1 MELSNISAK
10 MKLWNWSNLTL
21 TPIVGIH
28 KVRLKEVKACIK
40 SHSGCDFMVEH
51 GEIILLK

>member
-10 MKLWNWSNLTL
+10 MKLWSWSNLTL

-28 KVRLKEVKACIK
+28 KVRLKEVKAYIK